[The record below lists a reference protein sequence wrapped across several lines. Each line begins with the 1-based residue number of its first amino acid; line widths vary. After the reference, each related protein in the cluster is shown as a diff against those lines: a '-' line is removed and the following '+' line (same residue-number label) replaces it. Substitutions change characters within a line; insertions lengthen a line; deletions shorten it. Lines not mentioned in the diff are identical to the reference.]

1 MCKEAVRVNY
11 NNLRETIMF
20 DDTDSIIDI
29 NSVVRSF
36 TESLCNIMDAFCKVP
51 HKHVNSNSE
60 SRKALTH
67 KHGPDKPK
75 LI

>member
-29 NSVVRSF
+29 NSVVHNF
-36 TESLCNIMDAFCKVP
+36 TESLCNIMDPFCKVS
-51 HKHVNSNSE
+51 HK
-60 SRKALTH
+60 RIACQFK
-67 KHGPDKPK
+67 
-75 LI
+75 